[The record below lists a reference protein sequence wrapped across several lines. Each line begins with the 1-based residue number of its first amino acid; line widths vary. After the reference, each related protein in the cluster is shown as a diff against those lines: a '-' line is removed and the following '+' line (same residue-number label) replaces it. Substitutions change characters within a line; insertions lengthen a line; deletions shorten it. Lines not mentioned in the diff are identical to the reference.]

1 MPDFDPY
8 HRWLGITPDEQPPTP
23 HRLLGIAPDETD
35 KETIRRAALQRNAFI
50 RQFSIGE
57 QGKIAERLLN
67 EIAAA
72 RDVILAAIK
81 QPAVE
86 TPSPVETPF
95 EPDEENTD
103 PAVAPTAQAPN
114 SIPQEPVIPA
124 IHIAVENSHTQL
136 DAYYEWLGILPDE
149 QPASHYRLLAI
160 QEFESNAS
168 IINDAAERRFIL
180 LRQFQPGPDAELAE
194 DLLNEVA
201 RARNCLLDVHSKAK
215 YDQQLKDI

>member
-114 SIPQEPVIPA
+114 SISQTPVIPA
-124 IHIAVENSHTQL
+124 IHIAVENSHTQ
-136 DAYYEWLGILPDE
+136 P
-149 QPASHYRLLAI
+149 
-160 QEFESNAS
+160 
-168 IINDAAERRFIL
+168 
-180 LRQFQPGPDAELAE
+180 
-194 DLLNEVA
+194 
-201 RARNCLLDVHSKAK
+201 
-215 YDQQLKDI
+215 